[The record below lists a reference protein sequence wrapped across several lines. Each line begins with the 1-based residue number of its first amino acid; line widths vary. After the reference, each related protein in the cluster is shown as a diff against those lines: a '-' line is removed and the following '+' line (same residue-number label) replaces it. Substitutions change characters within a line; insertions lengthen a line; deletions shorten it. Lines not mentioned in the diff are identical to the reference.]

1 MRIPQE
7 TVQLIQETADIVDVI
22 NDYVTLKK
30 RGANLIACCP
40 FHNEKTPSFNV
51 NPVRGIFKCFGCG
64 KAGDSVKFIMEI
76 EGIGYPEALRHLAK
90 KYGIELKETEQT
102 PEEIQSQNERE
113 SLYIALD
120 YAKKFYQEQ
129 LLQSDE
135 GQSIGLSYFQERG
148 FNRQT
153 IQQFEL
159 GYALESWDAFTKN
172 ALQQKFRIE
181 VLEKAGLS
189 IRRDLDSRPDARV
202 FDRFRARVIF
212 PIHNV
217 SGKVIAFGARILKA
231 DKNQPKYLNSPETEV
246 YHKSN
251 VLYGIYQAKNA
262 IRNEDVAYLVEGYTD
277 VISLHQSGIT
287 NVVASS
293 GTALTVEQI
302 RLIGRFSQNITVLY
316 DGDAA
321 GIKASLRG
329 LDLILEEGL
338 NVKLCT
344 FPEGEDPDSYVRKI
358 GGEAFRQ
365 YIKTQAV
372 DFIRFK
378 AEVLLQDAGND
389 PFRKAG
395 VIKEMVESIS
405 KIPDAI
411 TRQVF
416 FQQTARLM
424 DLPEETLVAEA
435 NKRVRERI
443 KNDTKVREKQ
453 ERKSEPP
460 LDLPPGVGA
469 FSPDDEPDFAELMA
483 AEQGQS
489 APVPVSK
496 PKRTPLSYQE
506 EAFCRLLILYGT
518 TVIETETREDGPHD
532 ITLMEYMVSQ
542 TYDLDFQ
549 TPLYQQFMD
558 IFRAATQQ
566 EAYPDT
572 NFFLSHSDAI
582 IQEASIDF
590 VSERHPL
597 SENWEKMHEIYIPHE
612 RDQLDK
618 VAHRCVLRLKKSFND
633 QRMHDIKQRLT
644 EVTQANE
651 QEELLMQFMKMKR
664 IDQALAKELGI
675 VVTGY

>member
-7 TVQLIQETADIVDVI
+7 TVQLIQQTADIVDVV

-64 KAGDSVKFIMEI
+64 KAGDSVKFVMEI
-76 EGIGYPEALRHLAK
+76 EGIGYGEALRQLAK
-90 KYGIELKETEQT
+90 KYGIEVKETEQT
-102 PEEIQSQNERE
+102 PEEILVQNERE

-120 YAKKFYQEQ
+120 YAKKFYQQQ
-129 LLQSDE
+129 LLDTEE
-135 GQSIGLSYFQERG
+135 GRAIGYSYFQERG
-148 FNRQT
+148 FNKQT

-159 GYALESWDAFTKN
+159 GYAPSNWDAFTKS
-172 ALQQKFRIE
+172 ALQQQYRIE

-189 IRRDLDSRPDARV
+189 IRRDLDNRPDGRV
-202 FDRFRARVIF
+202 FDRFRDRVIF

-246 YHKSN
+246 YHKSAI
-251 VLYGIYQAKNA
+251 LYGIFQAKNT
-262 IRNEDVAYLVEGYTD
+262 IRAEDVAYLVEGYTD
-277 VISLHQSGIT
+277 VISLHQAGIS

-302 RLIGRFSQNITVLY
+302 RLISRFTQNVTVLY

-358 GGEAFRQ
+358 GGEAFKQ
-365 YIKTQAV
+365 YIQLQAV

-389 PFRKAG
+389 PFRRAG

-411 TRQVF
+411 TRQIF

-424 DLPEETLVAEA
+424 DVPEETLITES
-435 NKRVRERI
+435 NKRVRDRI
-443 KNDTKVREKQ
+443 KSDQ
-453 ERKSEPP
+453 KSRATTPESSLP
-460 LDLPPGVGA
+460 DLPEGVMP
-469 FSPDDEPDFAELMA
+469 STEEVIEVNP
-483 AEQGQS
+483 Q
-489 APVPVSK
+489 VSK
-496 PKRTPLSYQE
+496 SRRTSLSYQE
-506 EAFCRLLILYGT
+506 EEFCRLLVLYGN
-518 TVIETETREDGPHD
+518 VIIETEMREQGEYPVSM
-532 ITLMEYMVSQ
+532 MEYMVSQ
-542 TYDLDFQ
+542 TYDLEFQ
-549 TPLYQQFMD
+549 TPLYKVFMD
-558 IFRAATQQ
+558 IFRAATEQ
-566 EAYPDT
+566 EIYPDT
-572 NFFLSHSDAI
+572 NFFLGHPDELV
-582 IQEASIDF
+582 QQTSIDF
-590 VSERHPL
+590 VSEKHPL
-597 SENWEKMHEIYIPHE
+597 SENWTKMHEIHVPHE
-612 RDQLDK
+612 REQLDK
-618 VAHRCVLRLKKSFND
+618 VAHGCILRLKKAFND
-633 QRMHDIKQRLT
+633 QRMHEMKVRLEEIT
-644 EVTQANE
+644 EAAQ
-651 QEELLMQFMKMKR
+651 QEELLMQFMKMKK
-664 IDQALAKELGI
+664 IDQMLARELGI
-675 VVTGY
+675 VITGY